1 MAVPG
6 WLDTQEYPFQPHVFP
21 TPAGQMHYV
30 DEGSGEPIIFVHGNP
45 TWSFEFRKLIQA
57 FTTTNRC
64 IAPDHIGFGL
74 SDKPTGWSYLPE
86 EHAKNFERFVE
97 SLQVNNITLVVG
109 DWGGPIGLSYALN
122 HQEKIKNIVIM
133 NTWLWSVQSD
143 WYYQAFSKFV
153 GGPIGRWLIR
163 NRNFFADTIV
173 RSLFGDKRRLTPEIH
188 RHYLMP
194 LATPDERKGSWVF
207 PGQITG
213 SSAWLQSL
221 WERRDR
227 LQEKKIL
234 IAWGMK
240 DIAFR
245 KKELDR
251 WITVFPRARVARFED
266 AGHFVP
272 EEKPDE
278 LIREMRVLMGLQS
291 SR

>member
-1 MAVPG
+1 MANPE
-6 WLDTQEYPFQPHVFP
+6 WLDVVEYPFPPHFFS
-21 TPAGQMHYV
+21 TPVGRMHYV

-45 TWSFEFRKLIQA
+45 AWSFEFRNLIKA
-57 FTTTNRC
+57 FSATHRC

-74 SDKPTGWSYLPE
+74 SDKPKEWSYLPE

-97 SLQVNNITLVVG
+97 SLQVSNITLVVG

-122 HQEKIKNIVIM
+122 HPEKIKNIVIT

-153 GGPIGRWLIR
+153 GGPIGRWLIK

-173 RSLFGDKRRLTPEIH
+173 RSLFGDKRRLTSEIH

-194 LATPDERKGSWVF
+194 LATPDERKGCWVF

-227 LQEKKIL
+227 LQDKKIL

-240 DIAFR
+240 DIGFR

-251 WITVFPRARVARFED
+251 WITVFPHARVVRFED

-291 SR
+291 PR

>member
-1 MAVPG
+1 MANPE
-6 WLDTQEYPFQPHVFP
+6 WLDVLKYPFQPHFFS
-21 TPAGQMHYV
+21 TPAGRMHYV

-45 TWSFEFRKLIQA
+45 AWSFEFRKLIQA
-57 FTTTNRC
+57 FATTNRS

-74 SDKPTGWSYLPE
+74 SDKPKEWSYLPE

-97 SLQVNNITLVVG
+97 SLQVSNITLVVG

-122 HQEKIKNIVIM
+122 HQDKIKNIVIT

-153 GGPIGRWLIR
+153 GGPIGRWLIK
-163 NRNFFADTIV
+163 NRNFFADTVV

-194 LATPDERKGSWVF
+194 LATPDERKGCWVF

-240 DIAFR
+240 DIGFR

-251 WITVFPRARVARFED
+251 WITAFPHARVARFED

-278 LIREMRVLMGLQS
+278 LIREMRVLMGVQS
-291 SR
+291 PR